1 MRIHSGEKP
10 YVSKSSPSTSV
21 SISADVN
28 AIKSTDTRRNIT
40 LVTPFVLVLLGD
52 ADHERAGGN
61 FKYLIVI

>member
-1 MRIHSGEKP
+1 MLE
-10 YVSKSSPSTSV
+10 
-21 SISADVN
+21 
-28 AIKSTDTRRNIT
+28 KSTDTRRNIT

>member
-1 MRIHSGEKP
+1 MPIHYKRRLVGPKHKLYREYLYP
-10 YVSKSSPSTSV
+10 
-21 SISADVN
+21 
-28 AIKSTDTRRNIT
+28 TDTRRIIP

>member
-1 MRIHSGEKP
+1 MPTLHKLKDKFRIYGKGEL
-10 YVSKSSPSTSV
+10 SQCR
-21 SISADVN
+21 
-28 AIKSTDTRRNIT
+28 KSTDTRRIIP